1 MDMHEAPYASQTHRL
16 PAPIAIC
23 NTPYMHMHM
32 YMSCGLGQEGS

>member
-32 YMSCGLGQEGS
+32 CMCMHMHM